1 MFETTSQ
8 IIIIVIIITYHY
20 LFSYSHYPMISHDS
34 LVQ

>member
-8 IIIIVIIITYHY
+8 IIIIIITYHY

>member
-8 IIIIVIIITYHY
+8 IIIIITYHY